1 MKKSVLYSLATLILA
16 SFVLMSVSVSA
27 QAGMT
32 DEHIARIKSNC
43 QEALGTLSLIH
54 ANDAP
59 MYINRN
65 QTYFSISDKLM
76 ARLNSRLTLNRF
88 DATEL
93 VKVASEYNE
102 TLAKFRSAYKQYDD
116 TMSEV
121 IRIDCRRQPVSFYDK
136 VAETREQRAKVNEA
150 VVRLKSLI
158 DQYRDGVNAFKI
170 QHMKEFTGAGV

>member
-1 MKKSVLYSLATLILA
+1 MKTVLISLVALIAT
-16 SFVLMSVSVSA
+16 SFVLTSIPVSA
-27 QAGMT
+27 QTVGMT

-43 QEALGTLSLIH
+43 QGALGTLSRIH

-88 DATEL
+88 DATQL
-93 VKVASEYNE
+93 VRISGEYNE
-102 TLAKFRSAYKQYDD
+102 ALARFRTAYKQYDD

-121 IRIDCRRQPVSFYDK
+121 LRIDCRRQPVSFYDK
-136 VAETREQRAKVNEA
+136 VTETREQRKKVNDA
-150 VVRLKSLI
+150 VQQMKALI
-158 DQYRDGVNAFKI
+158 DQYRDNVQSFKI
-170 QHMKEFTGAGV
+170 QHVDQLKGGQS